1 MDHSRL
7 ARSAKRFQN
16 RSYQIR
22 TELDGLSIKELQARA
37 KAGSASAEQLEDVA
51 DNDDPK
57 AALIALLLKLN
68 SVSSPDGFVNRLSAD
83 VEPEPELA

>member
-7 ARSAKRFQN
+7 ARLAKRFQN